1 MVRFTIVN
9 SDDLPR
15 WRSGYAVDC
24 RSTTTRFD
32 SGPWLGSIMSIR
44 IQKTFEALFSLE
56 EVRGLFREA
65 LPTGFDAGEEA
76 TFQQRIAELKAI
88 VADLEAGTG
97 TPKVTKI
104 AGSLDIRTREEQY
117 INIHPIQAAG
127 RLTTEARKAIIS
139 YGDGYSTCDA
149 CRKPFRLD
157 KISKPGIAEFHEEL
171 AKFVN
176 MDQARVVPG
185 ARRGFQAVAGTLV
198 GKDDSVIVSALA
210 HYTEFLAV
218 ENAGGVVKE
227 VPLNPK
233 NIVTAEAT
241 ARKIEEV
248 KTETGKLPVL
258 VMIDHFDYQF
268 ANEHEIAGI
277 GKVAH
282 QYDIPFL
289 YNGAYTV
296 GVQPVD
302 GKKIGADFVVGS
314 GHKSMASVAPSGVL
328 AMTDEWAPKALR
340 TTAMVGDLTKR
351 KFGIKEVELLGCT
364 LMGGTL
370 LSMMASFPTV
380 KERVLHWDEQVK
392 RSNYFI
398 DRLLNISGSR
408 VLSEYPRKHTLTKI
422 DTTGSFDTVA
432 KTHKRKGFYFSDE
445 LSSRG
450 IVGEFAG
457 ATRTWKLNTYGLN
470 EKQICYLADVFTE
483 IAEKYEIPVIP

>member
-1 MVRFTIVN
+1 
-9 SDDLPR
+9 
-15 WRSGYAVDC
+15 
-24 RSTTTRFD
+24 
-32 SGPWLGSIMSIR
+32 MSIR
-44 IQKTFEALFSLE
+44 IQKTFEALFQLE
-56 EVRGLFREA
+56 EVRGLFRES
-65 LPTGFDAGEEA
+65 LPTGLDAEEEA
-76 TFQQRIAELKAI
+76 TFRKRIADLKAI

-97 TPKVTKI
+97 SPKVTKI
-104 AGSLDIRTREEQY
+104 AGSIDLRTREEEY
-117 INIHPIQAAG
+117 INIQPIQAAG
-127 RLTTEARKAIIS
+127 RLTTEARKALIS

-157 KISKPGIAEFHEEL
+157 KISKPGIAEFHADL

-185 ARRGFQAVAGTLV
+185 ARRGFQAVASTLV
-198 GKDDSVIVSALA
+198 EKGDSVIVSALA
-210 HYTEFLAV
+210 HYTEFLSV

-227 VPLNPK
+227 VPLNEK
-233 NIVTAEAT
+233 NIVTGEAT
-241 ARKIEEV
+241 AQKIEDV
-248 KTETGKLPVL
+248 KRETGKLPVL

-268 ANEHEIAGI
+268 ANEHEVKEI
-277 GKVAH
+277 GKIAH

-296 GVQPVD
+296 GIQPVD
-302 GKKIGADFVVGS
+302 GKAIGADFVVGS

-351 KFGIKEVELLGCT
+351 KFGIKEVEMLGCT

-370 LSMMASFPTV
+370 LSMMASFPAV
-380 KERVLHWDEQVK
+380 KARTLKWEEEVK
-392 RSNYFI
+392 KSNFFI
-398 DRLLNISGSR
+398 DRLLRINGSR
-408 VLSEYPRKHTLTKI
+408 VLSEYPRKHTLTKV

-432 KTHKRKGFYFSDE
+432 QTHKRRGFYFSDE

-470 EKQICYLADVFTE
+470 EKQIHYLADAFTE
-483 IAEKYEIPVIP
+483 IAEKYEIPVAK

>member
-1 MVRFTIVN
+1 MCSQFHAGLEETI
-9 SDDLPR
+9 LPATGR
-15 WRSGYAVDC
+15 QSQVK
-24 RSTTTRFD
+24 
-32 SGPWLGSIMSIR
+32 IMSIR
-44 IQKTFEALFSLE
+44 IQKTFEALFALE
-56 EVRGLFREA
+56 DIRELYRNA
-65 LPTGFDAGEEA
+65 LPSGLDAEEEA
-76 TFQQRIAELKAI
+76 AFHARIADLKAI
-88 VADLEAGTG
+88 VADLDAGTG

-104 AGSLDIRTREEQY
+104 AGTLDVRSREEQY

-127 RLTTEARKAIIS
+127 RLTPEARKAIIS
-139 YGDGYSTCDA
+139 YGDGYSTCDF

-157 KISKPGIAEFHEEL
+157 KITKPGIEEFHAEL

-198 GKDDSVIVSALA
+198 SPGDTVIVSALA

-218 ENAGGVVKE
+218 ENAGGTVRE
-227 VPLNPK
+227 VPLNEK
-233 NIVTAEAT
+233 NIVTGEAT
-241 ARKIEEV
+241 AQKIEEV
-248 KTETGKLPVL
+248 RAETGKLPVL
-258 VMIDHFDYQF
+258 VMIDHYDYQF
-268 ANEHEIAGI
+268 ANEHEIENI

-296 GVQPVD
+296 GIRPVD

-328 AMTDEWAPKALR
+328 AMTDDWAPKALR

-351 KFGIKEVELLGCT
+351 KFGIKEVEMLGCT

-370 LSMMASFPTV
+370 LSMMASFPAV
-380 KERVLHWDEQVK
+380 KERTLRWEDEVR
-392 RSNYFI
+392 RSNYFM
-398 DRLLNISGSR
+398 DRLLKIQGSR
-408 VLSEYPRKHTLTKI
+408 VVSEYPRKHTLTKI

-432 KTHKRKGFYFSDE
+432 RTHKRRGFYFSDE

-470 EKQICYLADVFTE
+470 EKQVHYLADSFTE
-483 IAEKYEIPVIP
+483 IAEKYGIEVTK

>member
-1 MVRFTIVN
+1 
-9 SDDLPR
+9 
-15 WRSGYAVDC
+15 
-24 RSTTTRFD
+24 
-32 SGPWLGSIMSIR
+32 MSIR
-44 IQKTFEALFSLE
+44 VQKTFEALFELE
-56 EVRGLFREA
+56 EIRGIFRDSLPAGLSPEEEVLF
-65 LPTGFDAGEEA
+65 
-76 TFQQRIAELKAI
+76 QKKIADLKAI
-88 VADLEAGTG
+88 IADLEAGTG

-104 AGSLDIRTREEQY
+104 AGTLDVRSREEQY

-157 KISKPGIAEFHEEL
+157 KISKPGIAEFHADL
-171 AKFVN
+171 AQWLN

-185 ARRGFQAVAGTLV
+185 ARRGFQAVTGTLV
-198 GKDDSVIVSALA
+198 NKGDSVIVSALA

-227 VPLNPK
+227 VPLNDK
-233 NIVTAEAT
+233 NIVTGEAT
-241 ARKIEEV
+241 AQKIEEV
-248 KTETGKLPVL
+248 KRETGKLPVL

-268 ANEHEIAGI
+268 ANEHEISAI
-277 GKVAH
+277 GKVAL

-370 LSMMASFPTV
+370 LSMIASFPTV

-398 DRLLNISGSR
+398 DRLLKISGSK
-408 VLSEYPRKHTLTKI
+408 VLSEYPRKHTLTKV

-432 KTHKRKGFYFSDE
+432 KTHKRRGFYFSDE
-445 LSSRG
+445 LSSHG

-470 EKQICYLADVFTE
+470 EKQIRYLADVFTE
-483 IAEKYEIPVIP
+483 IAEKYEIPVAK

>member
-1 MVRFTIVN
+1 MAWEF
-9 SDDLPR
+9 P
-15 WRSGYAVDC
+15 
-24 RSTTTRFD
+24 
-32 SGPWLGSIMSIR
+32 MSIR
-44 IQKTFEALFSLE
+44 IQKTFEALFQLE
-56 EVRGLFREA
+56 EVRGLFRES
-65 LPTGFDAGEEA
+65 LPTGFDTEEEA
-76 TFQQRIAELKAI
+76 AFRQQIAKLKAI

-97 TPKVTKI
+97 TPQVTKI
-104 AGSLDIRTREEQY
+104 AGTLDVRSREEQY
-117 INIHPIQAAG
+117 INIHPIQAGG

-157 KISKPGIAEFHEEL
+157 KISKLGIAEFHEDL
-171 AKFVN
+171 AKWLN
-176 MDQARVVPG
+176 MDQARVIPG
-185 ARRGFQAVAGTLV
+185 ARRGFQAVTGTLV
-198 GKDDSVIVSALA
+198 NKGDSVIVSALA

-218 ENAGGVVKE
+218 ENAGGIIRE
-227 VPLNPK
+227 VPLNAR
-233 NIVTAEAT
+233 NIVTGEAT
-241 ARKIEEV
+241 AQKIEEV
-248 KTETGKLPVL
+248 KAETGELPVL
-258 VMIDHFDYQF
+258 VMIDHFDYQY
-268 ANEHEIAGI
+268 ANEHEIKEI

-289 YNGAYTV
+289 YNGAYSV

-314 GHKSMASVAPSGVL
+314 GHKSMASIAPSGVL

-351 KFGIKEVELLGCT
+351 KFGIKEVEMLGCT

-370 LSMMASFPTV
+370 LSMMASFPIV
-380 KERVLHWDEQVK
+380 KARVLKWDDEVR
-392 RSNYFI
+392 RSNFFM
-398 DRLLNISGSR
+398 DRVLKISGSR

-432 KTHKRKGFYFSDE
+432 KTHKRRGFYFSDE

-470 EKQICYLADVFTE
+470 EKQIRYLAGVFTG
-483 IAEKYEIPVIP
+483 IAEKYGISVAE

>member
-1 MVRFTIVN
+1 
-9 SDDLPR
+9 
-15 WRSGYAVDC
+15 
-24 RSTTTRFD
+24 
-32 SGPWLGSIMSIR
+32 MSIR
-44 IQKTFEALFSLE
+44 IQKTFEALFELE
-56 EVRGLFREA
+56 EVRSLFREA

-76 TFQQRIAELKAI
+76 AFRDRIAKLKAI

-97 TPKVTKI
+97 SPSVTKI
-104 AGSLDIRTREEQY
+104 AGTIDLRTREEEF
-117 INIHPIQAAG
+117 INIQPIQAAG
-127 RLTTEARKAIIS
+127 RLTTEARKALIS

-157 KISKPGIAEFHEEL
+157 KISKPGIADFHEDRAQWL
-171 AKFVN
+171 N
-176 MDQARVVPG
+176 MDLARVVPG

-198 GKDDSVIVSALA
+198 NKGDSVIVSALA

-218 ENAGGVVKE
+218 ENAGGLVRE
-227 VPLNPK
+227 VPLNEK

-241 ARKIEEV
+241 AQKIEEV
-248 KTETGKLPVL
+248 RAETGKLPVL

-282 QYDIPFL
+282 QYDIPLL

-302 GKKIGADFVVGS
+302 GKKIGADFMVDS

-328 AMTDEWAPKALR
+328 AMTEEWAPKALR

-351 KFGIKEVELLGCT
+351 KFGIKEVEMLGCT

-380 KERVLHWDEQVK
+380 KARVLKWDEEVK

-398 DRLLNISGSR
+398 DRLLKISGSK

-432 KTHKRKGFYFSDE
+432 KTHKRRGFYFSDE

-457 ATRTWKLNTYGLN
+457 ATRTWKLNTYGLSD
-470 EKQICYLADVFTE
+470 KKIRYLADAFAE
-483 IAEKYEIPVIP
+483 IAEKYELIVEP

>member
-1 MVRFTIVN
+1 MDNRTDNVFR
-9 SDDLPR
+9 
-15 WRSGYAVDC
+15 
-24 RSTTTRFD
+24 
-32 SGPWLGSIMSIR
+32 
-44 IQKTFEALFSLE
+44 ALFTLE
-56 EVRGLFREA
+56 DLREIHRKA
-65 LPTGFDAGEEA
+65 LPTGLDAEEEEEYQQTLVRLKQIITDIEQKKAA
-76 TFQQRIAELKAI
+76 TGI
-88 VADLEAGTG
+88 
-97 TPKVTKI
+97 TKI
-104 AGSLDIRTREEQY
+104 AGTIDVRSREENF
-117 INIHPIQAAG
+117 INIQPIQAAG
-127 RLTTEARKAIIS
+127 RLTPEARKAVIA

-157 KISKPGIAEFHEEL
+157 KITRPSIAEFHEDL

-185 ARRGFQAVAGTLV
+185 ARRGFQAVTSTLV
-198 GKDDSVIVSALA
+198 DRGDAVIVSALA

-227 VPLNPK
+227 VLLNDR

-241 ARKIEEV
+241 AQKIEEV
-248 KTETGKLPVL
+248 IRDTGKSPVL
-258 VMIDHFDYQF
+258 VMMDHFDYQF

-296 GVQPVD
+296 GVMPVD
-302 GKKIGADFVVGS
+302 GRKIGADFVVGS

-328 AMTDEWAPKALR
+328 AMNDEFASQALR
-340 TTAMVGDLTKR
+340 TTGMVGDVTNR
-351 KFGIKEVELLGCT
+351 KFGIKEVEMLGCT

-370 LSMMASFPTV
+370 LSMMASFPAV
-380 KERVLHWDEQVK
+380 QERTKHWDDEVK
-392 RSNYFI
+392 RSNFFI
-398 DRLLNISGSR
+398 EQLLRITGSR
-408 VLSEYPRKHTLTKI
+408 VLSEYPRKHTLTKV

-432 KTHKRKGFYFSDE
+432 KTHKRRGFYLSDE

-450 IVGEFAG
+450 IAGEFAG

-470 EKQICYLADVFTE
+470 DKQIRYLADVFTE
-483 IAEKYEIPVIP
+483 IAEKYELTVAQ

>member
-1 MVRFTIVN
+1 
-9 SDDLPR
+9 
-15 WRSGYAVDC
+15 
-24 RSTTTRFD
+24 
-32 SGPWLGSIMSIR
+32 MSIR
-44 IQKTFEALFSLE
+44 IQKTFEGLFALE
-56 EVRGLFREA
+56 EIRGLFRES
-65 LPTGFDAGEEA
+65 LPTGFDAGEEQA
-76 TFQQRIAELKAI
+76 FQEKVARLKAI

-97 TPKVTKI
+97 TPHVTKI
-104 AGSLDIRTREEQY
+104 AGTLDIRSREEES

-157 KISKPGIAEFHEEL
+157 KISRPGIAEFHADL
-171 AKFVN
+171 AKWLN

-185 ARRGFQAVAGTLV
+185 ARRGFQAVAGTFV
-198 GKDDSVIVSALA
+198 EKGDSVIVSALA

-227 VPLNPK
+227 VPLDNR

-241 ARKIEEV
+241 AQKIEDV
-248 KTETGKLPVL
+248 KAETGKLPVL

-328 AMTDEWAPKALR
+328 AIRDEWVPKALR

-351 KFGIKEVELLGCT
+351 KFGIKEVEMLGCT

-380 KERVLHWDEQVK
+380 KERVKHWDEHVK

-398 DRLLNISGSR
+398 GRLLKINGSK
-408 VLSEYPRKHTLTKI
+408 VLSEYPRNHTLTKV

-432 KTHKRKGFYFSDE
+432 KTHKRRGFYFSDE

-457 ATRTWKLNTYGLN
+457 ATRTWKLNTYGLADR
-470 EKQICYLADVFTE
+470 QIRYLADMFSE
-483 IAEKYEIPVIP
+483 IAEKYQIPVQA